1 MWRQKKK
8 CSSEGEGIGV
18 AGCRRGFDSRQAA
31 SEQAPV
37 EQTLTK
43 QTRWQDEYADD
54 IALFSRLKES
64 LGGFFLLSVYLAL
77 LIVPVYAIVMSAIKR
92 DWLMMVI
99 DTLLIPVGFIHGIL
113 MLFGVV

>member
-1 MWRQKKK
+1 MWQQQKK
-8 CSSEGEGIGV
+8 CSSEDEDSGV
-18 AGCRRGFDSRQAA
+18 AGCRRGFDSKQAA
-31 SEQAPV
+31 S

-54 IALFSRLKES
+54 IAFFSRLKES